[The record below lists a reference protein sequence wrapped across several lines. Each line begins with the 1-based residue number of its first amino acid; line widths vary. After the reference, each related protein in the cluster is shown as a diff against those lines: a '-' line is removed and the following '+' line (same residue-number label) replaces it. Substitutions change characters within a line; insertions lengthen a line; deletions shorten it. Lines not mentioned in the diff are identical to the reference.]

1 MMDLEDAEEEA
12 SLLCFDQQRQF
23 ANWDGWLQGRYY
35 GEEGQSVRT
44 MLSFNAVFEIHPY
57 EVGVDRRAERRA
69 YKEHLQKITRL
80 MELADLLPRPFN
92 TLSNG
97 EMRRVLFAR
106 AVLTNPKRLILDDPM
121 AGLDPRQRERFR
133 RIIRALAQDGM
144 DIRVR
149 CRYADEFKA
158 HRDLKALKG
167 PKDLK
172 ASKALK
178 VAKGAKA
185 PKIVE
190 LNGITVKYGRRK
202 LFDNFSW
209 TIRQGERWVLR
220 GPNGSGKTTL
230 MALITG
236 DSPLAYANDVKVFGQ
251 PREPGHELRTIR
263 RRIAMVSPEMQTYL
277 DKGPEELLEEALARE
292 PDLLILDEPCLNLDA
307 KDAHR
312 LCRRVAAW
320 LKARPTVTAICI
332 AHREDHVPNGFDQ
345 VVDLGSRM
353 GGGGECSH

>member
-1 MMDLEDAEEEA
+1 MAIR
-12 SLLCFDQQRQF
+12 S
-23 ANWDGWLQGRYY
+23 
-35 GEEGQSVRT
+35 
-44 MLSFNAVFEIHPY
+44 
-57 EVGVDRRAERRA
+57 
-69 YKEHLQKITRL
+69 
-80 MELADLLPRPFN
+80 
-92 TLSNG
+92 
-97 EMRRVLFAR
+97 
-106 AVLTNPKRLILDDPM
+106 DPSI
-121 AGLDPRQRERFR
+121 P
-133 RIIRALAQDGM
+133 
-144 DIRVR
+144 
-149 CRYADEFKA
+149 
-158 HRDLKALKG
+158 
-167 PKDLK
+167 P
-172 ASKALK
+172 
-178 VAKGAKA
+178 
-185 PKIVE
+185 
-190 LNGITVKYGRRK
+190 
-202 LFDNFSW
+202 W

-251 PREPGHELRTIR
+251 PREPGHELYAIR
-263 RRIAMVSPEMQTYL
+263 RRIAMVSPEMQIYL

-292 PDLLILDEPCLNLDA
+292 PELLILDEPCLNLDA